1 MLPAL
6 VHDTLDLVLDY
17 HEQLAASLNA
27 AGTHGAP
34 VPEVTSLAS
43 YAADKFVVLCDEARG
58 SGEAYPDLSNSEHS
72 EAQASVTAVR
82 GAAAAQQPQ
91 PSACSAALDGR
102 PEAEVRVHKHE
113 LRVDPGSQ
121 KENLPNV
128 L

>member
-1 MLPAL
+1 M
-6 VHDTLDLVLDY
+6 
-17 HEQLAASLNA
+17 
-27 AGTHGAP
+27 
-34 VPEVTSLAS
+34 TSLAS

-58 SGEAYPDLSNSEHS
+58 SGEAYPDLSSSEHS
-72 EAQASVTAVR
+72 EAQASVAAIR
-82 GAAAAQQPQ
+82 GATGATGATGAAAQQPQ
-91 PSACSAALDGR
+91 PSACSAAPLDGK